1 MTKSCKI
8 MRFLLN
14 LQVCCV
20 YARIRM

>member
-20 YARIRM
+20 YARICM